1 MCSQVSQRRVPAFS
15 EHVDTLKQAIVD
27 VAQESFFSFAEFCGP
42 ERFAEAIS
50 LVPPPTV
57 VGAPRWLAAR
67 VDFSGA
73 FAGSVSVT
81 LPYVLAADMAAAL
94 GGLAPGDDITQELV
108 ADATGEFAN
117 MVCGTWLTRACA
129 RRKFD
134 LACPAVAIVPGV
146 SPSRSE
152 DEDLLM
158 INEWP
163 VKLAATFVPA

>member
-1 MCSQVSQRRVPAFS
+1 
-15 EHVDTLKQAIVD
+15 

-42 ERFAEAIS
+42 ERFGEAIAQ
-50 LVPPPTV
+50 VPPPTAV
-57 VGAPRWLAAR
+57 ASPRWLAAG
-67 VDFSGA
+67 VGFSGA
-73 FAGSVSVT
+73 FAGSVTVT
-81 LPYVLAADMAAAL
+81 LPYALAADMAAAL
-94 GGLAPGDDITQELV
+94 GGLAPGDAITQALV

-134 LACPAVAIVPGV
+134 LSSPVVTVVPGV
-146 SPSRSE
+146 SPSRNE
-152 DEDLLM
+152 DEDLLL